1 MPREKRQLPVH
12 LVKMEVELP
21 GYEGWWARFRT
32 DILVGDVEILS
43 DVESWTTGSWKL
55 LREIFSRYV
64 EDWNFLDRRGRKL
77 PRPFG
82 KPEVFK
88 DLVLDLFYW
97 LASAL
102 VEAPRRGLPLPE
114 TAEASPLTSGELSS
128 AETSAGLPKSLEV

>member
-1 MPREKRQLPVH
+1 MPREKRRLPVH

-43 DVESWTTGSWKL
+43 DIESWTAGNWKNF
-55 LREIFSRYV
+55 REILSRYV
-64 EDWNFLDRRGRKL
+64 EDWNFLDRKGRKL

-88 DLVLDLFYW
+88 ELVLDLFYW
-97 LASAL
+97 LTEAL
-102 VEAPRRGLPLPE
+102 VEAPRRGLPLPAG
-114 TAEASPLTSGELSS
+114 AEASPSTSGEPLS
-128 AETSAGLPKSLEV
+128 AETSAGLPKSSED

>member
-1 MPREKRQLPVH
+1 
-12 LVKMEVELP
+12 MEVELP

-43 DVESWTTGSWKL
+43 DVESWTTGSWRL

-102 VEAPRRGLPLPE
+102 VEAPRRGLPLPAG
-114 TAEASPLTSGELSS
+114 AEASPSMNGEPSS
-128 AETSAGLPKSLEV
+128 AETSAGPPKSSEV